1 LILIFLPPFNKLNN
15 VDQIPGVKRK
25 LMFKEAIFPKIKA
38 IKMKFIIV
46 TIFLSFSQLVFSQ
59 ENLKAYYDNTHKAEN
74 YIFNNR
80 LDSAHL
86 YFRNAFSYVAKPFA
100 RHLYISTIVNL
111 KLRQFKNVSA
121 SLVSLLEL
129 GMPFEK
135 IKVSEIFSE
144 YLQSKEG
151 KRLVERH
158 KKIKHTY
165 DKAYRLRI
173 MQMVEKDQFFRTKP
187 EAYTKYGN
195 SIKKIDR
202 ENIDTLLMLIHT
214 KGFPT
219 EQKIGIDE
227 NLTFAPLFSLLFIHQ
242 SSGPLQQYDFSEL
255 LRQNVRNG
263 SIENKDGYYLFNRVS
278 GGMFMSIV
286 NVQYVKIID
295 STRSRANPNNH
306 IVLQTSDWGYFP
318 LAPKEKEKEDLKRED
333 FFLQDYDDS
342 LKKALFGLKN
352 TDFELIENMSSKS
365 TLLMYKQEHYD
376 AQILDIA
383 F

>member
-1 LILIFLPPFNKLNN
+1 
-15 VDQIPGVKRK
+15 
-25 LMFKEAIFPKIKA
+25 MFKDNIFSNIKV
-38 IKMKFIIV
+38 IEMKFLIV
-46 TIFLSFSQLVFSQ
+46 TIFLCFSQIVFSQ
-59 ENLKAYYDNTHKAEN
+59 KKLKPYYENTHKAEN
-74 YIFNNR
+74 YILNNR
-80 LDSAHL
+80 LDSAHI

-100 RHLYISTIVNL
+100 RHLYISSIVNL
-111 KLRQFKNVSA
+111 KLRKFKEVSA

-151 KRLVERH
+151 KILVRRH

-165 DKAYRLRI
+165 DPAYRLRI
-173 MQMVEKDQFFRTKP
+173 RQMVEKDQFFRTKSGS
-187 EAYTKYGN
+187 YTKYGD
-195 SIKKIDR
+195 SIKKVDR

-227 NLTFAPLFSLLFIHQ
+227 NLTFAPLFALLFIHQ

-263 SIENKDGYYLFNRVS
+263 NIENKDGYYLFNRIS
-278 GGMFMSIV
+278 GGMFMNIV

-295 STRSRANPNNH
+295 STRSRTNPNNL
-306 IVLQTSDWGYFP
+306 IVLKTSDWGYFP
-318 LAPKEKEKEDLKRED
+318 LTSKQKEKEDLQRAD
-333 FFLQDYDDS
+333 FFLESFDKG
-342 LKKALFGLKN
+342 LKKALFALKVK
-352 TDFELIENMSSKS
+352 DFDLIENSYSKS
-365 TLLMYKQEHYD
+365 TLFMYKQEHYD
-376 AQILDIA
+376 AQILDIT
-383 F
+383 FFL